1 MGFLGYLY
9 PLTLVLYVVG
19 LGSATHVLLFLCQGE
34 VVHLGNLLS
43 LTWFFMWWG
52 WGAQRMYFYSFAKG
66 EVVAGVIKIRKAVLL
81 CRAVLI

>member
-1 MGFLGYLY
+1 MYFYSF
-9 PLTLVLYVVG
+9 VK
-19 LGSATHVLLFLCQGE
+19 GE

-52 WGAQRMYFYSFAKG
+52 WGAQRMYFYSFVKG